1 MNVNA
6 NANGRRLWFE
16 IARVIAE
23 IQKLCA
29 DARAV
34 ELREEAH
41 RGPPPA
47 DPAGLDPADDAVVVI
62 DDEDT
67 APAVAVPLGRELLLP
82 NDPVT
87 RPALAVDIVALRS
100 EIRSRLTLLKSRLGE
115 VLTEREV
122 YYTVFPIVVYVDEL
136 VQIATAG
143 RASDWPPLQRELY
156 DVDNGGEL
164 FYTIIETLLKREE
177 TSPLIFETFY
187 FCLNAGF
194 LGQHQSEPT
203 KIDEY
208 KARLAFRIP
217 IQRPALEP
225 GSQEAAPVELVAFP
239 TWYYAAAAGAVLGL
253 FLLLHLF
260 GYLETAPLS

>member
-16 IARVIAE
+16 IARVIAD

-41 RGPPPA
+41 REPTPVDPA
-47 DPAGLDPADDAVVVI
+47 ELDPAGDPVVVI

-67 APAVAVPLGRELLLP
+67 APALAMPLGRELLLP

-194 LGQHQSEPT
+194 LGQYQTEPA
-203 KIDEY
+203 KIEEY

-217 IQRPALEP
+217 VQRPAEAQGQEP
-225 GSQEAAPVELVAFP
+225 SPVELVPFP
-239 TWYYAAAAGAVLGL
+239 KWYYLAAGATVVGL
-253 FLLLHLF
+253 FLMLHLL
-260 GYLETAPLS
+260 GYLEAVPLS